1 MEISSNKQAFIIS
14 WSKFGGFPDDCGK
27 ESACS
32 AGDPGSIPGL
42 GRSLGGGNGN
52 PLQLFY
58 LGNPMDREVW
68 WATVHEVT
76 KSWTRLSNQACMQ
89 ERAQLIWDNQSA
101 EHCGKCRR
109 GTQKPWLFQ
118 GPWALSGLWFHCTKT
133 FTWLVPYLKVT
144 FQVRRWIIVFHL
156 LM

>member
-1 MEISSNKQAFIIS
+1 MTLVVKNPPAN
-14 WSKFGGFPDDCGK
+14 
-27 ESACS
+27 
-32 AGDPGSIPGL
+32 AGDLGDTSLIPGW

-76 KSWTRLSNQACMQ
+76 KSWTRLSDQACMQ

-118 GPWALSGLWFHCTKT
+118 GP
-133 FTWLVPYLKVT
+133 
-144 FQVRRWIIVFHL
+144 
-156 LM
+156 